1 MPERTPFPFYTTVE
15 LRPLRTY
22 VSLANLWRALGLEW
36 LTNLDQRWPAFR
48 FTRKFWEFYLS
59 NVFRGKELQFEFEVV
74 KGLPGGDAGGFGDRS

>member
-15 LRPLRTY
+15 LRPINIY

-36 LTNLDQRWPAFR
+36 LTNLDTRWPALR

-59 NVFRGKELQFEFEVV
+59 NIFRGKELRFEFEVV
-74 KGLPGGDAGGFGDRS
+74 KNPEPVKVGIE